1 MDRLLADVSDAAYQ
15 LAVRVV
21 TETVVRETQKA
32 DRSEITQLMKNA
44 NAPGAKLREKE
55 RTLLL
60 QWLSAA
66 RAAIKESTTAVFAR
80 VADALR
86 KPEVSQTAKETIR
99 EQTRPSVLSAL
110 RRFSPDVQY
119 EKKRSLYNER
129 DGR

>member
-1 MDRLLADVSDAAYQ
+1 MNLDNCI
-15 LAVRVV
+15 
-21 TETVVRETQKA
+21 
-32 DRSEITQLMKNA
+32 RSS
-44 NAPGAKLREKE
+44 
-55 RTLLL
+55 
-60 QWLSAA
+60 LSAA

-80 VADALR
+80 VADSLR

-119 EKKRSLYNER
+119 EKKRSLYNDR